1 MVLLVHEVDLV
12 LHLLEITLICLLLI
26 LLRKLVYV
34 LATLVELAKAE
45 DLAISDLYGIVQT

>member
-12 LHLLEITLICLLLI
+12 LHFLEITLICLLLI

-45 DLAISDLYGIVQT
+45 DLAIPDLYGIVQT